1 MTFASLDGVQGA
13 ADTQKTE
20 SESPDILFH
29 CEQCKAALIV
39 DQSAAGMTLTCQ
51 QCGKPTTVPPRSVN
65 LGPAMD
71 GRRAVL
77 ERQLKEN
84 ESQRTEVNGYIN
96 QLGIQLHRWK
106 LRLQTL
112 HQRQQQLADEM
123 AGPGETSHSN
133 ES

>member
-1 MTFASLDGVQGA
+1 MSFAKKRRVQGA
-13 ADTQKTE
+13 ADTRKTE
-20 SESPDILFH
+20 NGPTDILFH
-29 CEQCKAALIV
+29 CEQCEAALIV

-51 QCGKPTTVPPRSVN
+51 QCGKPTKVPPRSAN
-65 LGPAMD
+65 LGAAAD
-71 GRRAVL
+71 GRRADL

-123 AGPGETSHSN
+123 AGLGEKSHSS